1 MNHVDA
7 VDGSEYLD
15 TELRP
20 GAASAA
26 LADPV
31 TRADPDNAVVREG
44 GVAARVKLKSAYGR
58 EGGRRVSGSFPP

>member
-1 MNHVDA
+1 MQIGKLFRILDKRALNHVDA

-31 TRADPDNAVVREG
+31 TRPDPDRRGRAALRRE
-44 GVAARVKLKSAYGR
+44 SN
-58 EGGRRVSGSFPP
+58 